1 MVHLAVRLVG
11 QAVGPAVRREEA
23 LEGLLAVLL
32 VVQEDSLL
40 EGQVLLP
47 VRLWW

>member
-1 MVHLAVRLVG
+1 MVHLVDR
-11 QAVGPAVRREEA
+11 AVGPAVRREEA
-23 LEGLLAVLL
+23 LKGLPAVLL

-47 VRLWW
+47 VRLL